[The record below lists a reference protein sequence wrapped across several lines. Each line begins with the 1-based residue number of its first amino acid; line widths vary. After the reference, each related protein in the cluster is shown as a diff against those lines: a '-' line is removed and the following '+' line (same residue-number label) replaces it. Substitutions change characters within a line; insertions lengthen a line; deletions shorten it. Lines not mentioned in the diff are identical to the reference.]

1 MKYCTQCGIQLAD
14 DAAFCTQCGAAQA
27 VAEPQAPIDTNDQQP
42 AYANDQPPVYQP
54 PVYDAPVQPEV
65 PPVSGLA
72 RTALIFMI
80 IGTIVMACSTYCLGL
95 IWCLPMT
102 LAYNKALKNGT
113 TVSTGF
119 KVCSLI
125 FVSTVGGILMLC
137 DRDH

>member
-1 MKYCTQCGIQLAD
+1 MKICPNCGIQLAD

-27 VAEPQAPIDTNDQQP
+27 VAEPQAPIDT
-42 AYANDQPPVYQP
+42 NDQPPVYQP

-113 TVSTGF
+113 TLSTGF